1 MNNGTVLHSYSSSS
15 LGSSTSSRSSSSD
28 ANNNSTP
35 EKDVKT
41 TQSPPHVNK
50 SRKKKPSTKS
60 SSVHPEESYEKSYG
74 VPINT
79 DIGGDIE
86 EGRQPIES
94 GLLQGQVSH
103 RRSKLVLW
111 SILTCNML
119 VIVGATIG
127 AIVMGLQGRKT
138 VSMMEDDDSTVTLS
152 TQTTSTSATTIPN
165 GKFTSTMETETT
177 LFVAPP
183 INDYCEGA
191 IFLPLDD
198 LPRMEIGSTLGATPE
213 EYNLFYESCGVSLGA
228 QIA

>member
-1 MNNGTVLHSYSSSS
+1 MNNGTVIHSCSSSS
-15 LGSSTSSRSSSSD
+15 LGSSTSSRSTSSD
-28 ANNNSTP
+28 ANNNSTFD
-35 EKDVKT
+35 KDVNT
-41 TQSPPHVNK
+41 IQAPSQI
-50 SRKKKPSTKS
+50 SRKKKPSIKC

-119 VIVGATIG
+119 VIVGATIA

>member
-1 MNNGTVLHSYSSSS
+1 M
-15 LGSSTSSRSSSSD
+15 
-28 ANNNSTP
+28 
-35 EKDVKT
+35 
-41 TQSPPHVNK
+41 
-50 SRKKKPSTKS
+50 
-60 SSVHPEESYEKSYG
+60 
-74 VPINT
+74 PINT

-119 VIVGATIG
+119 VIVGATIA

-191 IFLPLDD
+191 IYFPLDD

>member
-1 MNNGTVLHSYSSSS
+1 MNNGTVIHSCSSSS
-15 LGSSTSSRSSSSD
+15 LGSSTSSRSTSSD
-28 ANNNSTP
+28 ANNNSTFD
-35 EKDVKT
+35 KDVNT
-41 TQSPPHVNK
+41 IQAPSQI
-50 SRKKKPSTKS
+50 SRKKKPSIKC

-119 VIVGATIG
+119 VIVGATIA
-127 AIVMGLQGRKT
+127 AIVMGRQGRKT

-152 TQTTSTSATTIPN
+152 TQTTPTSATTIPN

-191 IFLPLDD
+191 KLWCILRCADSIKLPPL
-198 LPRMEIGSTLGATPE
+198 
-213 EYNLFYESCGVSLGA
+213 SLVVYIPWKWA
-228 QIA
+228 SHRHILTYRTHW